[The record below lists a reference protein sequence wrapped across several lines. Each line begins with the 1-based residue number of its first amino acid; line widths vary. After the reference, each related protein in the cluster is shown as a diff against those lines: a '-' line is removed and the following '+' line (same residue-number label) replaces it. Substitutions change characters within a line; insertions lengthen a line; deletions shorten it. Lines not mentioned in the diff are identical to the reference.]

1 MSSKK
6 NSHDKN
12 NSNNNNLTVSDA
24 DILTQ
29 LTNKCDE
36 SINHFNTYLSKIVPN
51 VMDLDKIKNIVY
63 HNGATIKDLLA
74 NQITLVRTSNISAQ
88 IEIIDHKTVQSHMHQ
103 IQKAIQLNGYLT
115 SEGDTKGIIII
126 KLKPMTEDARKAIVN
141 EIKSEYEKHK
151 ATINHNRSIAN
162 KAAKSMT
169 EDQQKRCEKK
179 IDDCK
184 NKYIEKLDKMYHD
197 KARNICP
204 DAKL

>member
-6 NSHDKN
+6 NSHDKKD
-12 NSNNNNLTVSDA
+12 SNNLNLTVSDT
-24 DILTQ
+24 DILAQ
-29 LTNKCDE
+29 LANKCDE

-74 NQITLVRTSNISAQ
+74 NQIILVRTSNISAQ
-88 IEIIDHKTVQSHMHQ
+88 IEITDHKTVQAHMSQ

-115 SEGDTKGIIII
+115 SEGDTKEIIVI
-126 KLKPMTEDARKAIVN
+126 KLKQVTEDARKAMIH
-141 EIKSEYEKHK
+141 EIKGEYEKHK

-162 KAAKSMT
+162 KTAKNMT
-169 EDQQKRCEKK
+169 EDLQKRCEKK

-184 NKYIEKLDKMYHD
+184 NKYVEKLDKMYHD
-197 KARNICP
+197 KARSICP
-204 DAKL
+204 NTKL